1 MILEVFMTL
10 GFLEQNFELHY
21 ENTVIKK
28 SGEEKM
34 LGITID
40 NKLKLKPHIKN
51 ICTVANQKS
60 NCIDSDKCILLGNV
74 LVKSQCS
81 CCPLI
86 WMFCTRESNH
96 RLNWVHEMTL
106 RIISEDY
113 NSSFSDLVAMLNEKT
128 IHQMCIDFLMTKAF
142 KCLNGLSQNLI
153 NVSF

>member
-60 NCIDSDKCILLGNV
+60 NCIDSDKSILLGNV

-96 RLNWVHEMTL
+96 RLN
-106 RIISEDY
+106 
-113 NSSFSDLVAMLNEKT
+113 
-128 IHQMCIDFLMTKAF
+128 
-142 KCLNGLSQNLI
+142 
-153 NVSF
+153 